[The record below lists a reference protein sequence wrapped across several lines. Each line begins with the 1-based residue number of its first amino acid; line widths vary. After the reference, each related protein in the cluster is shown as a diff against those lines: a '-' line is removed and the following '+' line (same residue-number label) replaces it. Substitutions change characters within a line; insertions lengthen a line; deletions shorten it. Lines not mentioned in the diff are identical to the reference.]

1 MAVVSES
8 RFSFVLSAGA
18 GGRVSEELQ
27 SPTTTARVTQ
37 GRWGG
42 GAGGRM
48 VGGEGGDPQR
58 RWWKMTVPLLLF
70 YFFFF
75 FFFLLLVFILVA
87 VRRVGDCSV
96 TLQPQV

>member
-27 SPTTTARVTQ
+27 SPTATARVTQ

-42 GAGGRM
+42 QADGWWEAKLVTHSVAGG
-48 VGGEGGDPQR
+48 
-58 RWWKMTVPLLLF
+58 K
-70 YFFFF
+70 
-75 FFFLLLVFILVA
+75 
-87 VRRVGDCSV
+87 
-96 TLQPQV
+96 